1 MIQEFKSEFSRI
13 AGVLGAEFQ
22 SLDVHELEK
31 FAQGFDFS
39 IPLINLVPM
48 KRFKSSIGASSQ
60 IIWDG
65 QCVLQFLTKASLDDR
80 LETVKDVLIDD
91 MINLSGAFLRQ
102 LHRNENRVFS
112 GSKWESNNDIDRFK
126 TSNYLVGVDST
137 VVFSTSC
144 ARIG

>member
-1 MIQEFKSEFSRI
+1 MSWK
-13 AGVLGAEFQ
+13 
-22 SLDVHELEK
+22 K